1 MTTHKLM
8 RLAVAVLLAVTVSG
22 GTLATTSELSP
33 TVQAAAQTIKL
44 NEKQAVAKFK
54 QKYTKAKISEISLEK
69 HLNRYQYEI
78 SGFDSQK
85 EYSAKIDAQTGKLS
99 AAKSEKLDADDHET
113 AIKLNQ
119 VISRQKAN
127 QLAEKA
133 TKSGQGREWTLETD
147 DGQTIWQVDVVDGHQ
162 KTEVK
167 INAINQKVISVET
180 DDSLKMLVK
189 LLKTWRAF

>member
-1 MTTHKLM
+1 MMTRM
-8 RLAVAVLLAVTVSG
+8 IIRLAAAVLLATAVSG
-22 GTLATTSELSP
+22 GTIAATTKSSP
-33 TVQAAAQTIKL
+33 IAQAAQTIKLNEKQAVKL

-54 QKYTKAKISEISLEK
+54 QKYAKAKISEISLEK
-69 HLNRYQYEI
+69 HHNRYQYEI

-99 AAKSEKLDADDHET
+99 AAKTEKLDADDHET

-133 TKSGQGREWTLETD
+133 AKSGQGREWTLETD
-147 DGQTIWQVDVVDGHQ
+147 D
-162 KTEVK
+162 
-167 INAINQKVISVET
+167 
-180 DDSLKMLVK
+180 
-189 LLKTWRAF
+189 

>member
-133 TKSGQGREWTLETD
+133 AKSGQGREWTLETD

-167 INAINQKVISVET
+167 INAINQKVFCVET
-180 DDSLKMLVK
+180 DD
-189 LLKTWRAF
+189 

>member
-1 MTTHKLM
+1 MTRM
-8 RLAVAVLLAVTVSG
+8 IIRLATAVLLATAVSG
-22 GTLATTSELSP
+22 GTIAATTKSSP
-33 TVQAAAQTIKL
+33 IAQAAQTIKL

-54 QKYTKAKISEISLEK
+54 QKYAKAKISEISLEK
-69 HLNRYQYEI
+69 HLNHYQYEI

-99 AAKSEKLDADDHET
+99 AAKTEKLDADDHET

-133 TKSGQGREWTLETD
+133 AKSGQGREWTLETD
-147 DGQTIWQVDVVDGHQ
+147 HGQTIWQVDVVDGHQ

-167 INAINQKVISVET
+167 INAVNKKVISVET
-180 DDSLKMLVK
+180 DD
-189 LLKTWRAF
+189 

>member
-1 MTTHKLM
+1 MMTRM
-8 RLAVAVLLAVTVSG
+8 IIRLAAAVLLATAVSG
-22 GTLATTSELSP
+22 GTIAATTKSSP
-33 TVQAAAQTIKL
+33 IAQAAQTIKL

-54 QKYTKAKISEISLEK
+54 QKYAKAKISEISLEK
-69 HLNRYQYEI
+69 HLNHYQYEI

-99 AAKSEKLDADDHET
+99 AAKTENFDTDDHET
-113 AIKLNQ
+113 AIKLNR

-133 TKSGQGREWTLETD
+133 AKSGQGREWTLETD

-167 INAINQKVISVET
+167 INAVNKKVISVET
-180 DDSLKMLVK
+180 DD
-189 LLKTWRAF
+189 

>member
-1 MTTHKLM
+1 MMTRMIT
-8 RLAVAVLLAVTVSG
+8 RLAAAVLLATAVSG

-133 TKSGQGREWTLETD
+133 AKSGQGREWTLETD

-180 DDSLKMLVK
+180 DD
-189 LLKTWRAF
+189 

>member
-1 MTTHKLM
+1 MMTRMIT
-8 RLAVAVLLAVTVSG
+8 RLAAAVLLATAVSG
-22 GTLATTSELSP
+22 GTIAATTKSSP
-33 TVQAAAQTIKL
+33 IAQAAQTIKL

-54 QKYTKAKISEISLEK
+54 QKYAKAKISEISLEK
-69 HLNRYQYEI
+69 HHNRYQYEI

-99 AAKSEKLDADDHET
+99 AAKTEKLDADDHET

-127 QLAEKA
+127 QLAEKTA
-133 TKSGQGREWTLETD
+133 KSGQGREWTLETD

-180 DDSLKMLVK
+180 DD
-189 LLKTWRAF
+189 

>member
-1 MTTHKLM
+1 MTRM
-8 RLAVAVLLAVTVSG
+8 IIRLATAVLLATAVSG
-22 GTLATTSELSP
+22 GTIAATTKSSP
-33 TVQAAAQTIKL
+33 IAQAAQTIKL

-54 QKYTKAKISEISLEK
+54 QKYAKAKISEISLEK
-69 HLNRYQYEI
+69 HLNHYQYEI

-99 AAKSEKLDADDHET
+99 AAKTEKLDADDHET

-133 TKSGQGREWTLETD
+133 AKSGQGREWTLETD
-147 DGQTIWQVDVVDGHQ
+147 HGQTIWQVDVVDGHQ

-167 INAINQKVISVET
+167 INAVNQKVISTET
-180 DDSLKMLVK
+180 DD
-189 LLKTWRAF
+189 

>member
-1 MTTHKLM
+1 MMTRMIT
-8 RLAVAVLLAVTVSG
+8 RLAAAVLLATAVSG
-22 GTLATTSELSP
+22 GTIAATTKSSP
-33 TVQAAAQTIKL
+33 IAQAAQTIKL

-54 QKYTKAKISEISLEK
+54 QKYAKAKISEISLEK
-69 HLNRYQYEI
+69 HLNHYQYEI

-99 AAKSEKLDADDHET
+99 AAKTEKLDADDHET

-133 TKSGQGREWTLETD
+133 AKSGQGREWTLETD

-167 INAINQKVISVET
+167 INAVNQKVISIET
-180 DDSLKMLVK
+180 DD
-189 LLKTWRAF
+189 

>member
-8 RLAVAVLLAVTVSG
+8 RLAAAVLLAVTVSG

-54 QKYTKAKISEISLEK
+54 QKYAKAKISEISLEK
-69 HLNRYQYEI
+69 HLNRYQYEYEI

-99 AAKSEKLDADDHET
+99 AAKTEKLDADDHET

-133 TKSGQGREWTLETD
+133 AKSGQGREWTLETD

-180 DDSLKMLVK
+180 DD
-189 LLKTWRAF
+189 

>member
-1 MTTHKLM
+1 M
-8 RLAVAVLLAVTVSG
+8 
-22 GTLATTSELSP
+22 
-33 TVQAAAQTIKL
+33 
-44 NEKQAVAKFK
+44 AKFK
-54 QKYTKAKISEISLEK
+54 QKYAKAKISEISLEK

-99 AAKSEKLDADDHET
+99 AAKTEKLDADDHET

-133 TKSGQGREWTLETD
+133 AKSGQGREWTLETD
-147 DGQTIWQVDVVDGHQ
+147 HGQTIWQVDVVDGHQ

-180 DDSLKMLVK
+180 DD
-189 LLKTWRAF
+189 

>member
-1 MTTHKLM
+1 MMTRMIT
-8 RLAVAVLLAVTVSG
+8 RLAAAVLLATAVSG
-22 GTLATTSELSP
+22 GTIAVTAKSSP
-33 TVQAAAQTIKL
+33 IAQAAQTIKL

-133 TKSGQGREWTLETD
+133 AKSGQGREWTLETD

-167 INAINQKVISVET
+167 INAVNQKVISVET
-180 DDSLKMLVK
+180 DD
-189 LLKTWRAF
+189 

>member
-1 MTTHKLM
+1 MMTRMIT
-8 RLAVAVLLAVTVSG
+8 RLAAAVLLATAVSG
-22 GTLATTSELSP
+22 GTIAATTKSSP
-33 TVQAAAQTIKL
+33 IAQAAQTIKL

-54 QKYTKAKISEISLEK
+54 QKYAKAKISEISLEK
-69 HLNRYQYEI
+69 HHNRYQYEI

-99 AAKSEKLDADDHET
+99 AAKTDAKTEKLDADDHET

-133 TKSGQGREWTLETD
+133 AKSGQGREWTLETD
-147 DGQTIWQVDVVDGHQ
+147 HGQTIWQVDVVDGHQ

-167 INAINQKVISVET
+167 INAVNKKVISTET
-180 DDSLKMLVK
+180 DD
-189 LLKTWRAF
+189 

>member
-1 MTTHKLM
+1 MMTRMIT
-8 RLAVAVLLAVTVSG
+8 RLAAAVLLATAVSG

-54 QKYTKAKISEISLEK
+54 QKYAKAKISEISLEK
-69 HLNRYQYEI
+69 HHNRYQYEI

-99 AAKSEKLDADDHET
+99 AAKTEKLDADDHET

-133 TKSGQGREWTLETD
+133 AKSGQGREWTLETD
-147 DGQTIWQVDVVDGHQ
+147 KNLTGILT
-162 KTEVK
+162 
-167 INAINQKVISVET
+167 S
-180 DDSLKMLVK
+180 K
-189 LLKTWRAF
+189 LSRAVLPYF

>member
-1 MTTHKLM
+1 MMTRM
-8 RLAVAVLLAVTVSG
+8 IIRLAAAVLLATAVSG
-22 GTLATTSELSP
+22 GTIAATTKSSP
-33 TVQAAAQTIKL
+33 IAQAAQTIKL

-54 QKYTKAKISEISLEK
+54 QKYAKAKISEISLEK
-69 HLNRYQYEI
+69 HLNHYQYHYQYEI

-99 AAKSEKLDADDHET
+99 AAKTEKLDADDHET

-133 TKSGQGREWTLETD
+133 AKSGQGREWTLETD

-167 INAINQKVISVET
+167 INAVNKKVISVET
-180 DDSLKMLVK
+180 DD
-189 LLKTWRAF
+189 

>member
-1 MTTHKLM
+1 MMTRMIT
-8 RLAVAVLLAVTVSG
+8 RLAAAVLLATAVSG
-22 GTLATTSELSP
+22 GTIAATTKSSP
-33 TVQAAAQTIKL
+33 IAQAAQTIKL

-54 QKYTKAKISEISLEK
+54 QKYAKAKISEISLEK
-69 HLNRYQYEI
+69 HHNRYQYEI

-99 AAKSEKLDADDHET
+99 AAKIDADDHET

-133 TKSGQGREWTLETD
+133 AKSGQGREWTLETD

-167 INAINQKVISVET
+167 INAVNQKVIST
-180 DDSLKMLVK
+180 D
-189 LLKTWRAF
+189 

>member
-1 MTTHKLM
+1 MMTRMIT
-8 RLAVAVLLAVTVSG
+8 RLAAAVLLATAVSG
-22 GTLATTSELSP
+22 GTIAVTAKSSP
-33 TVQAAAQTIKL
+33 IAQAAQTIKL

-133 TKSGQGREWTLETD
+133 AKSGQGREWTLETD
-147 DGQTIWQVDVVDGHQ
+147 NGQTIWQVDVVDGHQ

-167 INAINQKVISVET
+167 INAVNQKVISVET
-180 DDSLKMLVK
+180 DD
-189 LLKTWRAF
+189 

>member
-8 RLAVAVLLAVTVSG
+8 RLAAAVLLAVTVSG
-22 GTLATTSELSP
+22 GTLATTSESSP
-33 TVQAAAQTIKL
+33 MVQAAAQTIKL

-69 HLNRYQYEI
+69 HHNRYQYEI

-99 AAKSEKLDADDHET
+99 AAKTEKLDADDHET

-119 VISRQKAN
+119 VISRQKAS

-133 TKSGQGREWTLETD
+133 AKSGQGREWTLETD

-167 INAINQKVISVET
+167 INAVNKKVISVET
-180 DDSLKMLVK
+180 DD
-189 LLKTWRAF
+189 

>member
-8 RLAVAVLLAVTVSG
+8 RLAAAVLLTVTVSG
-22 GTLATTSELSP
+22 GTLATTSESSP
-33 TVQAAAQTIKL
+33 IVQAAAQTIKL

-54 QKYTKAKISEISLEK
+54 QKYAKAKISEISLEK
-69 HLNRYQYEI
+69 HHNRYQYEI
-78 SGFDSQK
+78 SGFDSQKEYQK

-133 TKSGQGREWTLETD
+133 AKSGQGREWTLETD

-180 DDSLKMLVK
+180 DD
-189 LLKTWRAF
+189 

>member
-1 MTTHKLM
+1 MMTRMIT
-8 RLAVAVLLAVTVSG
+8 RLAAAVLLATAVSG
-22 GTLATTSELSP
+22 GTIATTTKSSP
-33 TVQAAAQTIKL
+33 IAQAAQTIKL

-133 TKSGQGREWTLETD
+133 AKSGQGREWTLETD

-180 DDSLKMLVK
+180 DD
-189 LLKTWRAF
+189 

>member
-1 MTTHKLM
+1 MMTRM
-8 RLAVAVLLAVTVSG
+8 IIRLAAAVLLATAVLG
-22 GTLATTSELSP
+22 GTIAATTKSSP
-33 TVQAAAQTIKL
+33 IAQAAQTIKL

-54 QKYTKAKISEISLEK
+54 QKYAKAKISEISLEK
-69 HLNRYQYEI
+69 HLNHYQYEI

-99 AAKSEKLDADDHET
+99 AAKTEKLDADDHET

-133 TKSGQGREWTLETD
+133 AKSGQGREWTLETD

-167 INAINQKVISVET
+167 INAVNKKVISVET
-180 DDSLKMLVK
+180 DD
-189 LLKTWRAF
+189 

>member
-1 MTTHKLM
+1 M
-8 RLAVAVLLAVTVSG
+8 
-22 GTLATTSELSP
+22 
-33 TVQAAAQTIKL
+33 

-54 QKYTKAKISEISLEK
+54 QKYAKAKISEISLEK

-99 AAKSEKLDADDHET
+99 AAKTEKLDADDHET

-133 TKSGQGREWTLETD
+133 AKSGQGREWTLETD

-167 INAINQKVISVET
+167 INAVNKKVISVET
-180 DDSLKMLVK
+180 DD
-189 LLKTWRAF
+189 

>member
-1 MTTHKLM
+1 MMTRMIT
-8 RLAVAVLLAVTVSG
+8 RLAAAVLLATAVSG
-22 GTLATTSELSP
+22 GTIAATTKSSP
-33 TVQAAAQTIKL
+33 IAQAAQTIKL

-54 QKYTKAKISEISLEK
+54 QKYAKAKISEISLEK
-69 HLNRYQYEI
+69 HLNHYQYEI

-99 AAKSEKLDADDHET
+99 AAKTEKLDADDHET

-119 VISRQKAN
+119 VISLQKAN

-133 TKSGQGREWTLETD
+133 AKSGQGREWTLETD
-147 DGQTIWQVDVVDGHQ
+147 HGQTIWQVDVVDGHQ

-167 INAINQKVISVET
+167 INAVNQKVISTET
-180 DDSLKMLVK
+180 DD
-189 LLKTWRAF
+189 

>member
-1 MTTHKLM
+1 MMTRMIT
-8 RLAVAVLLAVTVSG
+8 RLAAAVLLATAVSG
-22 GTLATTSELSP
+22 GTIAATTKSLP
-33 TVQAAAQTIKL
+33 IAQAAQTIKL

-54 QKYTKAKISEISLEK
+54 QKYAKAKISEISLEK
-69 HLNRYQYEI
+69 HLNHYQYEI

-99 AAKSEKLDADDHET
+99 AAKTENLDTDDHET

-133 TKSGQGREWTLETD
+133 AKSGQGREWTLETD
-147 DGQTIWQVDVVDGHQ
+147 DGQTIWQVDVVDSHQ

-167 INAINQKVISVET
+167 INAVNKKVISVET
-180 DDSLKMLVK
+180 DD
-189 LLKTWRAF
+189 

>member
-1 MTTHKLM
+1 MMTRM
-8 RLAVAVLLAVTVSG
+8 IIRLATAVLLATAVSG
-22 GTLATTSELSP
+22 GTIAATTKSSP
-33 TVQAAAQTIKL
+33 IAQAAQTIKL

-54 QKYTKAKISEISLEK
+54 QKYAKAKISEISLEK
-69 HLNRYQYEI
+69 HLNHYQYEI

-99 AAKSEKLDADDHET
+99 AAKTEKLDADDHET

-133 TKSGQGREWTLETD
+133 AKSGQGREWTLETD

-167 INAINQKVISVET
+167 INAINKKVISVET
-180 DDSLKMLVK
+180 DD
-189 LLKTWRAF
+189 

>member
-8 RLAVAVLLAVTVSG
+8 RLAAAVLLTVTVSG
-22 GTLATTSELSP
+22 GTLATTSESSP
-33 TVQAAAQTIKL
+33 MVQAAAQTIKL

-54 QKYTKAKISEISLEK
+54 QKYAKAKISEISLEK
-69 HLNRYQYEI
+69 HHNRYQYEI

-133 TKSGQGREWTLETD
+133 AKSGQGREWTLETD

-167 INAINQKVISVET
+167 INAINQKVISKVA
-180 DDSLKMLVK
+180 LK
-189 LLKTWRAF
+189 F

>member
-1 MTTHKLM
+1 MPQHLNC
-8 RLAVAVLLAVTVSG
+8 RQR
-22 GTLATTSELSP
+22 
-33 TVQAAAQTIKL
+33 VQAAAQTIKL

-133 TKSGQGREWTLETD
+133 AKSGQGREWTLETD

-180 DDSLKMLVK
+180 DD
-189 LLKTWRAF
+189 

>member
-1 MTTHKLM
+1 MKRKIT
-8 RLAVAVLLAVTVSG
+8 RLVAAILLAIAVSG
-22 GTLATTSELSP
+22 GTITATAKSSP
-33 TVQAAAQTIKL
+33 IAQAAQTIKL
-44 NEKQAVAKFK
+44 NEKQAAAKFK

-69 HLNRYQYEI
+69 HHNRYQYEI

-113 AIKLNQ
+113 AIKLSQ
-119 VISRQKAN
+119 IISRQKAN

-133 TKSGQGREWTLETD
+133 AKSGQGREWTLETD
-147 DGQTIWQVDVVDGHQ
+147 DGQTIWQVDVINGHQ

-180 DDSLKMLVK
+180 TDD
-189 LLKTWRAF
+189 

>member
-133 TKSGQGREWTLETD
+133 AKSGGDQCR
-147 DGQTIWQVDVVDGHQ
+147 
-162 KTEVK
+162 
-167 INAINQKVISVET
+167 N
-180 DDSLKMLVK
+180 
-189 LLKTWRAF
+189 R